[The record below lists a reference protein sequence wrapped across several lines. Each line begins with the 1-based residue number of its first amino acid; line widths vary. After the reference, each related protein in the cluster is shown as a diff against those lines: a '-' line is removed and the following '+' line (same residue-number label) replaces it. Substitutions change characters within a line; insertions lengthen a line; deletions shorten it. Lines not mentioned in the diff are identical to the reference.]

1 VYPSA
6 HLQDHLLH
14 WRRHRQAWTID
25 ALRNVDLQVHSGE
38 WVGLYGPNGS
48 GKTTLLRIIAGLLPA
63 DEGFVRTEGQLSAF
77 LGLGAGF
84 HPERSATEN
93 VYLHG
98 LLHGLSPHIIR
109 RQMDEIIDFAG
120 IEHHRNVPVK
130 CLSTGMMLRLAYA
143 SSAFIDSD
151 IYLFDETL
159 AVGDRE
165 FQQRCRD
172 HLLRMKKRGRTVV
185 LVSHGLGELTDL
197 CDRVVFLEEGRVLPN
212 DKFQMTNAK

>member
-1 VYPSA
+1 M
-6 HLQDHLLH
+6 
-14 WRRHRQAWTID
+14 D
-25 ALRNVDLQVHSGE
+25 ALTNIDVQVQKGE

-63 DEGFVRTEGQLSAF
+63 DAGFVRTEGRLSAF

-98 LLHGLSPHIIR
+98 LLHGLPPRVIR
-109 RQMDEIIDFAG
+109 ARMDEIIAFAG
-120 IEHHRNVPVK
+120 IEHHRAVPVK

-143 SSAFIDSD
+143 ASAIIESD

-159 AVGDRE
+159 AVGDSE
-165 FQQRCRD
+165 FQQRCRA
-172 HLLRMKKRGRTVV
+172 HLRSMKERGKTVV
-185 LVSHGLGELTDL
+185 LVSHVIDQLENI
-197 CDRVVFLEEGRVLPN
+197 CDRMVFLKEGRVV
-212 DKFQMTNAK
+212 DDRES